1 VNSLLHRDSEDEEH
15 DAPQGDR
22 EITLG
27 TTMILAIFF
36 ALAVFAAVFFGF
48 GYSMGSKRAAAV
60 PISGDPAM
68 AVQSGASTAKPGA
81 GNASNGSA
89 PTAASDNEPKQ
100 ASAAAGSTSAAAG
113 STSAAAGS
121 TSAAPASTSAEAA
134 STSSSALQRIV
145 STVHSQAVAQG
156 ASPAEPA
163 LPIAQQPVVQIAAVS
178 HQQDADLLV
187 STLKRRGYNVTIHT
201 DPHDKL
207 LHVQVGPFATRPEAQ
222 AMRQRLIGDGFNAIV
237 KDPIH

>member
-100 ASAAAGSTSAAAG
+100 ASAAAGSTSAA
-113 STSAAAGS
+113 
-121 TSAAPASTSAEAA
+121 PASTSAEAA

-207 LHVQVGPFATRPEAQ
+207 LHVQVGPFTTRPEAQ

>member
-113 STSAAAGS
+113 STSAEA
-121 TSAAPASTSAEAA
+121 ASTSAEAA

-207 LHVQVGPFATRPEAQ
+207 LHVQVGPFTTRPEAQ

>member
-113 STSAAAGS
+113 STSAA
-121 TSAAPASTSAEAA
+121 PASTSAEAA

-207 LHVQVGPFATRPEAQ
+207 LHVQVGPFTTRPEAQ

>member
-113 STSAAAGS
+113 STSAA
-121 TSAAPASTSAEAA
+121 PASTSAEAA

-187 STLKRRGYNVTIHT
+187 STLKRRGYNVSIHT